1 MTRLDEI
8 HNVLITVLMR
18 ARTYYTICTDSGA
31 CFSRIM
37 ARAER
42 MDQYSIMEY
51 VVSRQLERI
60 APALICLLNA
70 SYPKHQSVPAGRTV
84 EPHVAC
90 QVRAEMVLRPFQ
102 ASVLVHSV
110 ECGTVLQLQ
119 VVDKF
124 NVGYSDGVLHC
135 NPK

>member
-1 MTRLDEI
+1 MLLTDHGARRAHGPIFHYGICCVAPVGAHSTSLDLLVECL
-8 HNVLITVLMR
+8 VPK
-18 ARTYYTICTDSGA
+18 
-31 CFSRIM
+31 
-37 ARAER
+37 
-42 MDQYSIMEY
+42 
-51 VVSRQLERI
+51 
-60 APALICLLNA
+60 AP
-70 SYPKHQSVPAGRTV
+70 VPAGRTV